1 MPDLYSCAH
10 RGCTAA
16 PMTATELASHAVG
29 THSGS
34 DSEVELVD
42 DVATKPPKLFGRKP
56 RG

>member
-10 RGCTAA
+10 RGCTEA